1 MLSTALLSIVASIP
15 SPSTS
20 QVELGPF
27 TLRFYGLMI
36 GLGVIAATMLFRRRL
51 PSRGIHPDVALEMVM
66 WVVPAGMV
74 GARMYH
80 VITDWKPIG
89 DWHKIWEGGLGI
101 PGAIALGAVAGV
113 FFCRSRGLPVRNV
126 ADAIAPALPLAQ
138 AFGRIGNW
146 WNQELYGKPTEL
158 PWGLEIDPDIGHVPA
173 QYAGIETFHPT
184 FLYEVLWNLALVALI
199 FWLDRRKVLKPG
211 KLIWVYTGGYA
222 LGRLWIEMLRIDNAT
237 EIAGVRVNIWT
248 MSAVLLAS
256 ILLLL
261 RARRDGAP
269 VEAHDTA
276 DDTADEAADDTAE
289 STEVQQS

>member
-1 MLSTALLSIVASIP
+1 MSYNALFSIVASIP
-15 SPSTS
+15 SPSTN
-20 QVELGPF
+20 QIELGPL

-51 PSRGIHPDVALEMVM
+51 PARGIHPDVALEMVM

-101 PGAIALGAVAGV
+101 PGAIGLGAVAGV
-113 FFCRSRGLPVRNV
+113 FFCRNRKLPVRDV

-146 WNQELYGKPTEL
+146 WNQELYGKPTDL
-158 PWGLEIDPDIGHVPA
+158 PWGLEIDPDIGHIPA

-184 FLYEVLWNLALVALI
+184 FLYEVLWNLAVVALI
-199 FWLDRRKVLKPG
+199 FWLDRRKVLKRG

-222 LGRLWIEMLRIDNAT
+222 LGRLWIEALRIDNAT

-248 MSAVLLAS
+248 MSAVLIAS

-261 RARRDGAP
+261 RARRP
-269 VEAHDTA
+269 DTG
-276 DDTADEAADDTAE
+276 DSGDTVDATDAATK
-289 STEVQQS
+289 SNR